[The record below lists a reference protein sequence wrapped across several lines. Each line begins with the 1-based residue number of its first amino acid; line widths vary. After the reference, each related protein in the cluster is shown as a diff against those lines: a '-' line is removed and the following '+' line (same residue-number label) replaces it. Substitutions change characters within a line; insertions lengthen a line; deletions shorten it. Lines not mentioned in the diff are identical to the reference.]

1 MMNSQGDGPSSL
13 KWGVSLMPDLPVAE
27 MARLGAVADEAGFD
41 RCWLF
46 DEGVATRDL
55 YVTLTALALS
65 TTRIHLGPGITN
77 PYTRHPG
84 VTAAAIAS
92 LHELSGGRAF
102 LGLGAGG
109 SLTLGPL
116 GIAGDRPA
124 TTMRESIQVIRAL
137 LDGGPVDFDG
147 SVLRLRHAQLSY
159 GDPDIPLWV
168 AARGP
173 RILATGA
180 ELADG
185 VSLDHIH
192 RDFLTEQVGRVRAV
206 AADAGNDVSIAYSA
220 TLVVTDADL
229 ERVRRHMTYR
239 LVDSP
244 PAVREALGMGDDDV
258 EALRQAL
265 ADGLDAAARHVRDE
279 WIFPFVIHGTPTE
292 CAATILDLVRDNGF
306 SEFTVPIPDPSG
318 AEATMATATDIAKRA
333 RQGSNGLR
341 SD

>member
-1 MMNSQGDGPSSL
+1 MSLQGADPSSL
-13 KWGVSLMPDLPVAE
+13 QWGVSLMPDFPVAE
-27 MARLGAVADEAGFD
+27 MARLGAVAEEAGFD

-46 DEGVATRDL
+46 DEGLATRDL
-55 YVTLTALALS
+55 YVTLTAMALA
-65 TTRIHLGPGITN
+65 TTRIRLGPGITN

-92 LHELSGGRAF
+92 LHELSGGRSF

-116 GIAGDRPA
+116 GIVGDRPA
-124 TTMRESIQVIRAL
+124 RTMRESIQVIRAL
-137 LDGGPVDFDG
+137 LDGGLVDFDG
-147 SVLRLRHAQLSY
+147 SVLQLRHAELSY

-173 RILATGA
+173 RILAIGA
-180 ELADG
+180 ELANG

-192 RDFLTEQVGRVRAV
+192 RDFITEQTASVRAV
-206 AADAGNDVSIAYSA
+206 AAQAGNDISIAYSA

-244 PAVREALGMGDDDV
+244 PAVRDALGMDDDDV
-258 EALRQAL
+258 ETLRQAMNG
-265 ADGLDAAARHVRDE
+265 GLDEAARYVRDE
-279 WIFPFVIHGTPTE
+279 WIFPFVVHGTPAE
-292 CAATILDLVRDNGF
+292 CASKILELVGDNGF
-306 SEFTVPIPDPSG
+306 SEFIVPIPDPSE
-318 AEATMATATDIAKRA
+318 AEATMATAIDIATRA
-333 RQGSNGLR
+333 GQAGVALR
-341 SD
+341 SN

>member
-1 MMNSQGDGPSSL
+1 MSSHGADPSSL
-13 KWGVSLMPDLPVAE
+13 QWGVSLMPDLSVVE
-27 MARLGAVADEAGFD
+27 MARLGTVAEDAGFD

-46 DEGVATRDL
+46 DEGLATRDL
-55 YVTLTALALS
+55 YVTLTAMALS

-92 LHELSGGRAF
+92 LHELSGGRTF

-116 GIAGDRPA
+116 GIVGDRPA
-124 TTMRESIQVIRAL
+124 RTMRESIQVIRAL

-147 SVLRLRHAQLSY
+147 SVLRLRHAELSY

-173 RILATGA
+173 KILATGA

-192 RDFLTEQVGRVRAV
+192 RDFLPEQVASVRA
-206 AADAGNDVSIAYSA
+206 AAAEAGNDVSLAYSA

-244 PAVREALGMGDDDV
+244 PAVREALGMAENDV
-258 EALRQAL
+258 EVLRQAMT
-265 ADGLDAAARHVRDE
+265 DGLDEAARYVLDE
-279 WIFPFVIHGTPTE
+279 WIFPFVIHGTPAE

-306 SEFTVPIPDPSG
+306 SQFTVPIPDPSG
-318 AEATMATATDIAKRA
+318 AEATMAAATDIAKRV
-333 RQGSNGLR
+333 RQGGNALR